1 MLDLLPGLE
10 RQQPLCRPPL
20 AFTRGVAGGRIS
32 LPFKQ
37 DFDAPGISALPWF
50 GQFNSNSLA

>member
-1 MLDLLPGLE
+1 MLDLE
-10 RQQPLCRPPL
+10 RQQPLCRPLL

-37 DFDAPGISALPWF
+37 DFDAPGISVLPWF
-50 GQFNSNSLA
+50 GQFNGNSLA